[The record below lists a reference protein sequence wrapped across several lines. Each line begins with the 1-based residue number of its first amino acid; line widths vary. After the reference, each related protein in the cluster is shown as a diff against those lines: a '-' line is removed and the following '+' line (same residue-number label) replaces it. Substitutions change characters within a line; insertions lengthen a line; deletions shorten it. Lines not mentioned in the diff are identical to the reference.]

1 MEANSNRIHF
11 LDVAKG
17 LGIYLVVLGHV
28 THSKWLW
35 FYIWQFHMPL
45 FFFISGLLH
54 NPNYSF
60 KDFLIKKTKSL
71 YIPYVIFF
79 LITFAYWVLF
89 ERAHRGSEIP
99 ITYELIG
106 LPYGTYERGHLF
118 FNGVLWFLPCLYV
131 TEILFYF
138 IAKWKDKIGII
149 AGILCSFAIGQLLLL
164 KRIDFLPFGLH
175 TAFNAMLF
183 YGIGYLSKTTLLNLK
198 DNSKI
203 SQVLFLI
210 GCLSIQLLFLGKYVS
225 NIKVCTIPYGFL
237 AFAGIG
243 FYLILSNLLNKNRVI
258 EYFGRNS
265 LVILGLHAPIMRAV
279 IYIVA
284 LTTHIGAEVLR
295 QNVLFT
301 IVLSIIVLLI
311 MIPIIEL
318 WNRTVRPMIA

>member
-1 MEANSNRIHF
+1 METNSNRIHF

-17 LGIYLVVLGHV
+17 IGIYLVVLGHV
-28 THSKWLW
+28 THSEWLW
-35 FYIWQFHMPL
+35 YYIWQFHMPL
-45 FFFISGLLH
+45 FFFISGLLYS
-54 NPNYSF
+54 PKYSF
-60 KDFLIKKTKSL
+60 KDFLIRKTKLL

-79 LITFAYWVLF
+79 LITFAYWALF

-106 LPYGTYERGHLF
+106 LPYGTYEGGRLF

-131 TEILFYF
+131 TEIFFFF
-138 IAKWKDKIGII
+138 IVKLQDKIGIM
-149 AGILCSFAIGQLLLL
+149 AGILCSFAIGQLLLF

-175 TAFNAMLF
+175 TAFNAILF
-183 YGIGYLSKTTLLNLK
+183 YGIGYLSKSILLNLK
-198 DNSKI
+198 DSGKI

-225 NIKVCTIPYGFL
+225 NIKVCTIPYSFL

-243 FYLILSNLLNKNRVI
+243 FYLILSNLLNRNRAI

-279 IYIVA
+279 VYIVA
-284 LTTHIGAEVLR
+284 LTTHIGTETLR
-295 QNVLFT
+295 QNLLFS
-301 IVLSIIVLLI
+301 IAISIIILLI

-318 WNRTVRPMIA
+318 WNRTIRSMIA